1 MERFPFNFTN
11 TKRNAKTMS
20 KRCKLSYKNKLY
32 KKVCIKHSRLISS
45 TNTIIVKIQQT
56 RIVST
61 RTKNGEFFMCT
72 IPLSYVLD
80 SQENREFVL
89 KNIDI

>member
-1 MERFPFNFTN
+1 M
-11 TKRNAKTMS
+11 
-20 KRCKLSYKNKLY
+20 
-32 KKVCIKHSRLISS
+32 CIKHSRHISS

-61 RTKNGEFFMCT
+61 QTKNGEFFMCT

-89 KNIDI
+89 KNIDIWHNGAIYTQLTLLLYYIPK